1 MEITEKDVEYI
12 AELARLEL
20 TSEEKRIYQTQ
31 LKNILDWMEMLNQTD
46 TSKVQPAFHAAC
58 PPEADG
64 TKEDGNVLRDDRP
77 VQSENRED
85 ILKNAP
91 DREFD
96 FIKVKKVIE

>member
-64 TKEDGNVLRDDRP
+64 NVLRDDRP
-77 VQSENRED
+77 VQSENRDD